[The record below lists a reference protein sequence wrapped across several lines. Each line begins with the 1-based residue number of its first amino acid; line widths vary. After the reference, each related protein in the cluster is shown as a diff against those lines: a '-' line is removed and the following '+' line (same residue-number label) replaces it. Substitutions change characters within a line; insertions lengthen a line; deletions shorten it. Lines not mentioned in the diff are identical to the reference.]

1 MTSACPYPCMQPVST
16 NKFMEYK
23 PAHSLSRRIQAAL
36 AFTLYGWINVLL
48 KSVALMLWPR
58 RRPQD
63 AERIAIFRIGH
74 IGDITCA
81 LPAIYAVRR
90 AYPSAHLTLI
100 TSTGRVNSPGARELL
115 EGVSWIDEIMSYS
128 AEDIATLRNR
138 WCLAQKLRRRRF
150 DIWISLSP
158 NLTSVWRELRDLM
171 FVRVVG
177 PRWARGWSV
186 STLGIAA
193 QAQSEHMV
201 FPDEVEKNLALIA
214 GLGIK
219 TDLVEFGLPQ
229 SESVKLRV
237 ESLLPHIPDQFWVA
251 IAPGAKRSTNR
262 WPAERFVEVGKH
274 LAARGIRTVLLG
286 GQNDAQECEH
296 IAASI
301 GQDAISLAGQLTL
314 SESCELLRHCRFAI
328 CVDSGVQHLASAV
341 GTPCISLFSF
351 WQMRGKWWPHGK
363 GNVVIQKWVPCHT
376 CLLNECPHDNLCMQ
390 LIEVKDITPHLDKIL
405 GPYKPPKNTDNVITL

>member
-1 MTSACPYPCMQPVST
+1 MPPVST

-23 PAHSLSRRIQAAL
+23 PHHSLFRRIQAAL
-36 AFTLYGWINVLL
+36 ASMLYGWINVLL
-48 KSVALMLWPR
+48 KSVALVLWPR
-58 RRPQD
+58 TRPQV

-81 LPAIYAVRR
+81 LPAINAVRR

-100 TSTGRVNSPGARELL
+100 TSTGRENSPGGRDLL
-115 EGVSWIDEIMSYS
+115 AEVNWIEEVMSYS
-128 AEDIATLRNR
+128 ADEIATVSNQWRFAQRLR
-138 WCLAQKLRRRRF
+138 QRRF

-158 NLTSVWRELRDLM
+158 NLTSVWRELRDLI

-186 STLGIAA
+186 STLAMAA
-193 QAQSEHMV
+193 QAQSEHLA
-201 FPDEVEKNLALIA
+201 FPDEVERNLATIES
-214 GLGIK
+214 LGIS
-219 TDLVEFGLPQ
+219 TSLVEFGLPQ

-237 ESLLPHIPDQFWVA
+237 ESLLPQIPDQLWVV

-274 LAARGIRTVLLG
+274 LAARGGRIVLLG
-286 GQNDAQECEH
+286 GQNDANECDH
-296 IAASI
+296 IATSI
-301 GQDAISLAGQLTL
+301 GQNAISLAGQLTL
-314 SESCELLRHCRFAI
+314 SESCELLRHSRFAI

-376 CLLNECPHDNLCMQ
+376 CLLEECPNDNRCM
-390 LIEVKDITPHLDKIL
+390 KAITVADVTEHVEKMWK
-405 GPYKPPKNTDNVITL
+405 G